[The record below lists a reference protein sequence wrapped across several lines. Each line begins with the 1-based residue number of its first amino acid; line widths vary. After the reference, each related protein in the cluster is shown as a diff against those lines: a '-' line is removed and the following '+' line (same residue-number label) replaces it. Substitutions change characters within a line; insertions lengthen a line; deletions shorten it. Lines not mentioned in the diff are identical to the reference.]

1 MAPQSSAE
9 PNPGSKF
16 GPVSGPALVAASQAA
31 GNPAP
36 SPAAAQPA
44 RVLHFPSPDE
54 AGSLRNAAAAQPRVY
69 LMAEFVLLYIAG
81 PLALW
86 MRWTDGL
93 NALEML
99 WLAAAFCLTLLL
111 TDPTFDRQQLWN
123 AGPVRRELPQILAL
137 FAAGVI
143 IIAALVHT
151 YAPHLLFWL
160 PRHHP
165 FLWALILITYPLI
178 SVLPQTVVYRVF
190 LFHRYE
196 PLLRMKPNQRAVAL
210 IVASGAAF
218 CYSHIVFHNWIA
230 PALTLPGGLLFA
242 TRYQKTRSGY
252 VSSLEHALYGCFVIS
267 VGLGH
272 YLGMI

>member
-9 PNPGSKF
+9 PNRESKF
-16 GPVSGPALVAASQAA
+16 GPQSGPGFVAASQPA

-36 SPAAAQPA
+36 SPVTPQPA
-44 RVLHFPSPDE
+44 RVLHFPAPAEAASP
-54 AGSLRNAAAAQPRVY
+54 RNAAAAQSRAY
-69 LMAEFVLLYIAG
+69 LTMEFILLYIAG

-93 NALEML
+93 NAVEML

-123 AGPVRRELPQILAL
+123 TGPLRQQLPQILAL

-143 IIAALVHT
+143 MIAALVHT

-165 FLWALILITYPLI
+165 FLWALILITYPLV
-178 SVLPQTVVYRVF
+178 SVVPQTVVYRVF
-190 LFHRYE
+190 LFHRYA
-196 PLLRMKPNQRAVAL
+196 PLLRMKPNQKAVAL
-210 IVASGAAF
+210 IVAGGAAF
-218 CYSHIVFHNWIA
+218 CFSHIVFHNWIA

-242 TRYQKTRSGY
+242 TRYHNTRSGY
-252 VSSLEHALYGCFVIS
+252 VSSLEHALYGCFLFS

-272 YLGMI
+272 YFGMI